1 MRKIRQAG
9 MVVLIGL
16 GVILM
21 GYPWF
26 SNWLYQHHVA
36 SSANVYE
43 QYAAESGTS
52 EITKQLETARRYN
65 QELINSRVMLTEPYC
80 DISLPEDI
88 RYGDVLDPTKN
99 GIMCFVEI
107 PKINVSLPVYHGT
120 SEEVLKKGVGHMEG
134 SALPI
139 GGMGNRPFLLAH
151 TGMNTSR
158 MFSDLTG
165 LIEGD
170 LFYIRVL
177 NLCLTY
183 RVCEIQTLLPEEADE
198 LYPDEERDLMT
209 LVTCTPY
216 GVNSHRLI
224 VTGERISDA
233 EVEKVDVP
241 MQTADWNGSAWM
253 RAYLK
258 AILLG
263 SAMMVG
269 VIVAVKGLPV
279 LWKKGCKKC

>member
-1 MRKIRQAG
+1 MGKIRQAG

-43 QYAAESGTS
+43 QYASESETS

-88 RYGDVLDPTKN
+88 LYGDVLDPTKN

-139 GGMGNRPFLLAH
+139 GGVGNRPFLLAH
-151 TGMNTSR
+151 TGMSTSR

-165 LIEGD
+165 LSEGD

-269 VIVAVKGLPV
+269 VIVAVKGLPA

>member
-1 MRKIRQAG
+1 MGKIRQAG

-43 QYAAESGTS
+43 QYASESGTS

-88 RYGDVLDPTKN
+88 LYGDVLDPTKN

-139 GGMGNRPFLLAH
+139 GGVGNRPFLLAH

-165 LIEGD
+165 LSEGD

-216 GVNSHRLI
+216 GVNTHRLI

-269 VIVAVKGLPV
+269 VIVAVKGLPA

>member
-1 MRKIRQAG
+1 MGKIRQAG

-21 GYPWF
+21 GHPWF

-88 RYGDVLDPTKN
+88 LYGDVLDPAKN

-139 GGMGNRPFLLAH
+139 GGVGNRPFLLAH

-165 LIEGD
+165 LSEGD

-269 VIVAVKGLPV
+269 VIVAVKGLPA

>member
-1 MRKIRQAG
+1 

-80 DISLPEDI
+80 DISLPENI
-88 RYGDVLDPTKN
+88 LYGDVLDPTKN

-139 GGMGNRPFLLAH
+139 GGVGNRPFLLAH

-165 LIEGD
+165 LSEGD

-198 LYPDEERDLMT
+198 LYPDEKRDLLT

-269 VIVAVKGLPV
+269 VIVAVKGLPA

>member
-1 MRKIRQAG
+1 

-65 QELINSRVMLTEPYC
+65 QELNNSRVMLMEPYC

-88 RYGDVLDPTKN
+88 LYGDVLDPTKN

-139 GGMGNRPFLLAH
+139 GGVGNRPFLLAH

-165 LIEGD
+165 LSEGD

-177 NLCLTY
+177 NLYLTY

-269 VIVAVKGLPV
+269 VIVAVKGLPA
-279 LWKKGCKKC
+279 LWKKGCKEC

>member
-1 MRKIRQAG
+1 MGKIRQAG

-43 QYAAESGTS
+43 QYASESGTS

-88 RYGDVLDPTKN
+88 LYGDVLDPTKN

-139 GGMGNRPFLLAH
+139 GGVGNRPFLLAH

-165 LIEGD
+165 LSEGD

-263 SAMMVG
+263 SAIMVG
-269 VIVAVKGLPV
+269 VIVAVKGLPA

>member
-1 MRKIRQAG
+1 MGKIRQAG

-65 QELINSRVMLTEPYC
+65 QELINSRVMLTDPYC

-88 RYGDVLDPTKN
+88 LYGDVLDPTKN

-139 GGMGNRPFLLAH
+139 GGVGNRPFLLAH

-165 LIEGD
+165 LSEGD

-269 VIVAVKGLPV
+269 VIVAVKGLPA

>member
-1 MRKIRQAG
+1 

-88 RYGDVLDPTKN
+88 LYGDVLDPTKN

-139 GGMGNRPFLLAH
+139 GGVGNRPFLLAH

-165 LIEGD
+165 LSEGD

-209 LVTCTPY
+209 FVTCTPY

-269 VIVAVKGLPV
+269 VIVAVKGLPA

>member
-1 MRKIRQAG
+1 

-88 RYGDVLDPTKN
+88 LYGDVLDPAKN

-139 GGMGNRPFLLAH
+139 GGVGNRPFLLAH

-165 LIEGD
+165 LSEGD

-209 LVTCTPY
+209 LVTCTP
-216 GVNSHRLI
+216 
-224 VTGERISDA
+224 
-233 EVEKVDVP
+233 
-241 MQTADWNGSAWM
+241 
-253 RAYLK
+253 
-258 AILLG
+258 
-263 SAMMVG
+263 
-269 VIVAVKGLPV
+269 
-279 LWKKGCKKC
+279 

>member
-1 MRKIRQAG
+1 MGKIRQAG

-88 RYGDVLDPTKN
+88 LYGDVLDLTKN

-139 GGMGNRPFLLAH
+139 GGVGNRPFLLAH

-165 LIEGD
+165 LSEGD

-216 GVNSHRLI
+216 GVNTHRLI

-269 VIVAVKGLPV
+269 VIVAVKGLPA

>member
-1 MRKIRQAG
+1 

-88 RYGDVLDPTKN
+88 LYGDVLDPTKN

-120 SEEVLKKGVGHMEG
+120 SEEVLKRGLGIWKVPRCRLGAWGT
-134 SALPI
+134 
-139 GGMGNRPFLLAH
+139 AH
-151 TGMNTSR
+151 
-158 MFSDLTG
+158 F
-165 LIEGD
+165 
-170 LFYIRVL
+170 F
-177 NLCLTY
+177 
-183 RVCEIQTLLPEEADE
+183 
-198 LYPDEERDLMT
+198 
-209 LVTCTPY
+209 
-216 GVNSHRLI
+216 
-224 VTGERISDA
+224 
-233 EVEKVDVP
+233 
-241 MQTADWNGSAWM
+241 
-253 RAYLK
+253 
-258 AILLG
+258 
-263 SAMMVG
+263 
-269 VIVAVKGLPV
+269 
-279 LWKKGCKKC
+279 

>member
-1 MRKIRQAG
+1 MGKIRQAG
-9 MVVLIGL
+9 MVVLVGL

-65 QELINSRVMLTEPYC
+65 QELLNSRVMLTEPYC

-88 RYGDVLDPTKN
+88 LYGDVLDPTKN

-139 GGMGNRPFLLAH
+139 GGVGNRPFLLAH

-165 LIEGD
+165 LSEGD

-269 VIVAVKGLPV
+269 VIVAVKGLPA

>member
-1 MRKIRQAG
+1 
-9 MVVLIGL
+9 
-16 GVILM
+16 M

-88 RYGDVLDPTKN
+88 LYGDVLDPAKN

-139 GGMGNRPFLLAH
+139 GGVGNRPFLLAH

-165 LIEGD
+165 LSEGD

-269 VIVAVKGLPV
+269 VIVAVKGLPA

>member
-1 MRKIRQAG
+1 

-43 QYAAESGTS
+43 QYASESGTS

-80 DISLPEDI
+80 NISLPEDI
-88 RYGDVLDPTKN
+88 LYGDVLDPTKN

-139 GGMGNRPFLLAH
+139 GGVGNRPFLLAH

-165 LIEGD
+165 LSEGD

-269 VIVAVKGLPV
+269 VIVAVKGLPA

>member
-1 MRKIRQAG
+1 

-43 QYAAESGTS
+43 QYASESGTS

-88 RYGDVLDPTKN
+88 LYGDVLDPTKN

-139 GGMGNRPFLLAH
+139 GGVGNRPFLLAH

-165 LIEGD
+165 LSEGD

-198 LYPDEERDLMT
+198 LYPDEERDLMM

-233 EVEKVDVP
+233 EVEKMDVP

-269 VIVAVKGLPV
+269 VIVAVKGLPA

>member
-1 MRKIRQAG
+1 

-52 EITKQLETARRYN
+52 EITKQLETVRRYN

-88 RYGDVLDPTKN
+88 LYWDVLDPTKN

-139 GGMGNRPFLLAH
+139 GGVGNRPFLLAH

-165 LIEGD
+165 LSEGD

-263 SAMMVG
+263 SSMMVG
-269 VIVAVKGLPV
+269 VIVADKGLPA

>member
-1 MRKIRQAG
+1 

-65 QELINSRVMLTEPYC
+65 QELLNSRVMLTEPYC

-88 RYGDVLDPTKN
+88 LYGDVLDPAKN

-139 GGMGNRPFLLAH
+139 GGVGNRPFLLAH

-165 LIEGD
+165 LSEGD

-269 VIVAVKGLPV
+269 VIVAVKGLPA

>member
-1 MRKIRQAG
+1 

-43 QYAAESGTS
+43 QYASESGTS

-88 RYGDVLDPTKN
+88 LYGDVLDPTKN

-139 GGMGNRPFLLAH
+139 GGVGNRPFLLAH

-165 LIEGD
+165 LSEGD

-216 GVNSHRLI
+216 GVNTHRLI

-269 VIVAVKGLPV
+269 VIVAVKGLPA

>member
-1 MRKIRQAG
+1 MGKIRQAG

-52 EITKQLETARRYN
+52 EITKQLETARIYN
-65 QELINSRVMLTEPYC
+65 QELLNSRVMLTEPYC

-88 RYGDVLDPTKN
+88 LYGDVLDPTKN

-139 GGMGNRPFLLAH
+139 GGVGNRPFLLAH

-165 LIEGD
+165 LSEGD

-269 VIVAVKGLPV
+269 VIVAVKGLPA

>member
-1 MRKIRQAG
+1 
-9 MVVLIGL
+9 
-16 GVILM
+16 M

-43 QYAAESGTS
+43 QYASESGTS

-88 RYGDVLDPTKN
+88 LYGDVLDPTKN

-139 GGMGNRPFLLAH
+139 GGVGNRPFLLAH

-165 LIEGD
+165 LSEGD

-198 LYPDEERDLMT
+198 LYPDEEWDLMT

-269 VIVAVKGLPV
+269 VIVAVKGLPA

>member
-1 MRKIRQAG
+1 

-26 SNWLYQHHVA
+26 SNGLYQHHVA

-43 QYAAESGTS
+43 QYASESGTS

-88 RYGDVLDPTKN
+88 LYGDVLDPTKN

-139 GGMGNRPFLLAH
+139 GGVGNRPFLLAH

-165 LIEGD
+165 LSEGD

-269 VIVAVKGLPV
+269 VIVAVKGLPA

>member
-1 MRKIRQAG
+1 MGKIRQAG

-65 QELINSRVMLTEPYC
+65 QELLNSRVMLTEPYC

-88 RYGDVLDPTKN
+88 LYGDVLHPTKN

-139 GGMGNRPFLLAH
+139 GGVGNRPFLLAH

-165 LIEGD
+165 LSEGD

-224 VTGERISDA
+224 VTGERILDA

-269 VIVAVKGLPV
+269 VIVAVKGLPA

>member
-1 MRKIRQAG
+1 MGKIRQAG

-36 SSANVYE
+36 SSVNVYE

-65 QELINSRVMLTEPYC
+65 QELLNSRVMLTEPYC

-88 RYGDVLDPTKN
+88 LYGDVLDPTKN

-139 GGMGNRPFLLAH
+139 GGVGNRPFLLAH

-165 LIEGD
+165 LSEGD

-269 VIVAVKGLPV
+269 VIVAVKGLPA

>member
-1 MRKIRQAG
+1 MGKIRQAG

-43 QYAAESGTS
+43 QYASESGTS

-88 RYGDVLDPTKN
+88 LYGDVLDPTKN
-99 GIMCFVEI
+99 GILCFVEI

-139 GGMGNRPFLLAH
+139 GGVGNRPFLLAH

-165 LIEGD
+165 LSEGD

-269 VIVAVKGLPV
+269 VIVAVKGLPA

>member
-1 MRKIRQAG
+1 
-9 MVVLIGL
+9 
-16 GVILM
+16 M

-88 RYGDVLDPTKN
+88 LYWDVLDPTKN

-139 GGMGNRPFLLAH
+139 GGVGNRPFLLAH

-165 LIEGD
+165 LSEGD

-269 VIVAVKGLPV
+269 VIVVVKGLPA

>member
-1 MRKIRQAG
+1 

-65 QELINSRVMLTEPYC
+65 QELLNSRVMLTEPYC

-88 RYGDVLDPTKN
+88 LYGDVLDPTKK

-139 GGMGNRPFLLAH
+139 GGVGNRPFLLAH

-165 LIEGD
+165 LSEGD

-269 VIVAVKGLPV
+269 VIVAVKGLPA

>member
-1 MRKIRQAG
+1 MGKIRQAG

-88 RYGDVLDPTKN
+88 LYGDVLDPTKN

-139 GGMGNRPFLLAH
+139 GGVGNRPFLLAH

-165 LIEGD
+165 LSEGD

-269 VIVAVKGLPV
+269 VIVAVKGLPA
-279 LWKKGCKKC
+279 LLKKGCKKC

>member
-1 MRKIRQAG
+1 MGKIRQAG

-65 QELINSRVMLTEPYC
+65 QELLNSRVMLTEPYC

-88 RYGDVLDPTKN
+88 LYGDVLDPTKN

-139 GGMGNRPFLLAH
+139 GGVGNRPFLLAH

-165 LIEGD
+165 LSEGD

-224 VTGERISDA
+224 VTGERILDA

-263 SAMMVG
+263 SAMIVG
-269 VIVAVKGLPV
+269 VIVAVKGLPA

>member
-1 MRKIRQAG
+1 MGKIRQAG

-88 RYGDVLDPTKN
+88 LYWDVLDPTKN

-139 GGMGNRPFLLAH
+139 GGVGNRPFLLAH

-165 LIEGD
+165 LSEGD

-269 VIVAVKGLPV
+269 VIVAVKGLPA

>member
-1 MRKIRQAG
+1 

-52 EITKQLETARRYN
+52 EITKQLETVRRYN

-88 RYGDVLDPTKN
+88 LYWDVLDPTKN

-139 GGMGNRPFLLAH
+139 GGVGNRPFLLAH

-165 LIEGD
+165 LSEGD

-269 VIVAVKGLPV
+269 VIVAVKGLPA

>member
-1 MRKIRQAG
+1 MGKIRQAG

-65 QELINSRVMLTEPYC
+65 QELLNSRVMLTEPYC

-88 RYGDVLDPTKN
+88 LYGDVLDPTKN

-139 GGMGNRPFLLAH
+139 GGVGNRPFLLAH

-165 LIEGD
+165 LSEGD

-269 VIVAVKGLPV
+269 VIVAVKGLPA

>member
-1 MRKIRQAG
+1 MGKIRQAG

-26 SNWLYQHHVA
+26 GNWLYQYHVA

-43 QYAAESGTS
+43 QYASESGTS

-88 RYGDVLDPTKN
+88 LYGDVLDPTKN

-139 GGMGNRPFLLAH
+139 GGVGNRPFLLAH

-165 LIEGD
+165 LSEGD
-170 LFYIRVL
+170 LFYIWVL

-269 VIVAVKGLPV
+269 VIVAVKGLPA

>member
-1 MRKIRQAG
+1 MGKIRQAG

-88 RYGDVLDPTKN
+88 LYGDVLDPTKN

-139 GGMGNRPFLLAH
+139 GGVGNRPFLLAH

-165 LIEGD
+165 LSEGD

>member
-1 MRKIRQAG
+1 MGKIRQAG
-9 MVVLIGL
+9 VVVLIGL

-120 SEEVLKKGVGHMEG
+120 SEEVLKKGIGHMEG

-198 LYPDEERDLMT
+198 LYPDEERALMT

-224 VTGERISDA
+224 VTGERISD
-233 EVEKVDVP
+233 EKVKKVDVP
-241 MQTADWNGSAWM
+241 VQTADGNGSAWM
-253 RAYLK
+253 LAYLD
-258 AILLG
+258 AILKG
-263 SAMMVG
+263 SVMMAG
-269 VIVAVKGLPV
+269 VIVAAKGLPA

>member
-1 MRKIRQAG
+1 

-65 QELINSRVMLTEPYC
+65 QELLNSRVMLTEPYC

-88 RYGDVLDPTKN
+88 LYGDVLDPTKN

-139 GGMGNRPFLLAH
+139 GGVGNRPFLLAH

-165 LIEGD
+165 LSEGD

-177 NLCLTY
+177 NLCLAY

-241 MQTADWNGSAWM
+241 IQTADWNGSAWM

>member
-1 MRKIRQAG
+1 MGKIRQAG

-43 QYAAESGTS
+43 QYASESGTS

-88 RYGDVLDPTKN
+88 LYGDVLDPTKN

-139 GGMGNRPFLLAH
+139 GGVGNRPFLLAH

-165 LIEGD
+165 LSEGD

-233 EVEKVDVP
+233 EVEKMDVP

-269 VIVAVKGLPV
+269 VIVAVKGLPA